1 MLWYR
6 GRENCKGDEMTSI
19 IQVQNLRKNYGDIEA
34 VKGISFE
41 VKQGSFFAFLGPN
54 GAGKSTTIEMMCTFL
69 SASSGKILIDGDEVG
84 KENAKI
90 RENIGVVFQN
100 NVLDDLLT
108 IEENLRLRGKL
119 YGKKDAELNDLI
131 QKAMAITDIADLSD
145 RLYGEL
151 SGGQRRRADL
161 ARGLIHRPKVLFLD
175 EPTTGLDPQ
184 TRGKVWEMIKQMQEE
199 NDLTIFLTTHYME
212 EAAQADNI
220 VILDEGEIQEEGSPA
235 QLKEKYAKNKLVLT
249 PRNDELAE
257 KLVNDQVS
265 FEKTGETFTIIIEE
279 TLDAI
284 ELSKRYREDLE
295 SYEVLK
301 GTMDDVFLNVTGREL
316 R

>member
-1 MLWYR
+1 
-6 GRENCKGDEMTSI
+6 MTSI
-19 IQVQNLRKNYGDIEA
+19 IQVQNLKKNYGDVEA
-34 VKGISFE
+34 VKGISFK

-69 SASSGKILIDGDEVG
+69 PATSGKILIDGDEVG
-84 KENAKI
+84 KTNAKI

-119 YGKKDAELNDLI
+119 YGKKDPELTDLI
-131 QKAMAITDIADLSD
+131 QQAMATTDIADLSD

-184 TRGKVWEMIKQMQEE
+184 TRVKVWEMIKQEE

-220 VILDEGEIQEEGSPA
+220 VILDEGLIREEGSPA
-235 QLKEKYAKNKLVLT
+235 QLKEKYAKNKLVFT
-249 PRNDELAE
+249 PKSERLAE
-257 KLVNDQVS
+257 KLTKDQVT
-265 FEKTGETFTIIIEE
+265 FEQTGETLTVHIEE

-284 ELSKRYREDLE
+284 ELSERYREDLE

>member
-1 MLWYR
+1 M
-6 GRENCKGDEMTSI
+6 ENI
-19 IQVQNLRKNYGDIEA
+19 IEVKNLKKSFGQIEA
-34 VKGISFE
+34 VRGIDFTVE
-41 VKQGSFFAFLGPN
+41 RGAFFAFLGPN

-69 SASSGKILIDGDEVG
+69 QPTSGQIMINGNEVG
-84 KENAKI
+84 KDNAEI
-90 RENIGVVFQN
+90 REEIGVVFQN

-108 IEENLRLRGKL
+108 VEENLHLRGKL
-119 YGKKDAELNDLI
+119 YRKKEHDLQKLI
-131 QKAMAITDIADLSD
+131 QKAMEITDIVDLKD

-184 TRGKVWEMIKQMQEE
+184 TRGKVWEMIRKMQKE
-199 NDLTIFLTTHYME
+199 NELTIFLTTHYME
-212 EAAQADNI
+212 EAAQADQI
-220 VILDEGEIQEEGSPA
+220 LILDQGEIEEAGSPSE
-235 QLKEKYAKNKLVLT
+235 LKEKYAKNKLVLT
-249 PRNDELAE
+249 PKNEQLSKRL
-257 KLVNDQVS
+257 KNDQLA
-265 FEKTGETFTIIIEE
+265 FEETGDSFTIIVDK

-284 ELSKRYREDLE
+284 DLSKRYQDDLE

-301 GTMDDVFLNVTGREL
+301 GSMDDVFLNVTGREL